1 MEENKDVKCGKC
13 KSYKYPSQFFKNG
26 RRLKTCDDCRRRSK
40 ESKERN
46 KCEHGREK
54 SQCKDCG
61 GSCICE
67 HGRQRSVCKE
77 CGGAS
82 ICEHGKLR
90 STCKECGGGS
100 ICEHGKKRSR
110 CKDCGGG
117 SICEHGKLRCRCK
130 DCGGGSICEHGREK
144 SQCKDCGGSICEH
157 GKLRSTCKDCGGGSI
172 CEHGKLR
179 KTCKDCDFKGYLS
192 NIVRGR
198 VYKSLKHD
206 KELSSK
212 EYLGCEV
219 DVLKE
224 HIEKQ
229 FMEGM
234 SWDNF
239 GEWHIDHI
247 VPLKYNNPSLEEV
260 YERLHYTNTQ
270 PLWATDNISKGNRY
284 VG

>member
-90 STCKECGGGS
+90 STCKE
-100 ICEHGKKRSR
+100 
-110 CKDCGGG
+110 
-117 SICEHGKLRCRCK
+117 
-130 DCGGGSICEHGREK
+130 
-144 SQCKDCGGSICEH
+144 
-157 GKLRSTCKDCGGGSI
+157 CGGGSI